1 SSLAIKVL
9 LLSSTSLSPLLSNSF
24 ISSQAPGSLI
34 MQVKLALV
42 AALAASVSAAV
53 TPTPRF
59 GCATE
64 EPSAEHFE
72 ISKKLAENEAANAG
86 NFSLLATITV
96 PTYFH
101 IVASSQTVANG
112 YITDKMVS
120 DQLAVMN
127 SNFAPHGIQFNLVE
141 TTRTINSAWA
151 GYSSQTAMKT
161 ALRKGD
167 YGSLNLYFLRSVGG
181 AFGICT
187 FPTNASPGSSAFIA
201 DGCTILSSTV
211 PGGSS
216 TNYNLGKTATHEI
229 GHWFGLYH
237 TFQGGCN
244 GGDSVADTPAQA
256 SASSGCPVGRDSC
269 PSITGLDPIHNYM
282 DYSYD
287 SCYEEFTSGQQTRML
302 SFWNNY
308 RA

>member
-1 SSLAIKVL
+1 MHF
-9 LLSSTSLSPLLSNSF
+9 N
-24 ISSQAPGSLI
+24 
-34 MQVKLALV
+34 LALV

-53 TPTPRF
+53 TPAVRF

-72 ISKKLAENEAANAG
+72 ISKKLAEEEAANNG
-86 NFSLLATITV
+86 TVSLAALATITV

-101 IVASSQTVANG
+101 IVASSTTVANG
-112 YITDKMVS
+112 YITDKMVT

-151 GYSSQTAMKT
+151 SYSSQTAMKT

-167 YGSLNLYFLRSVGG
+167 YGSLNLYFLKSVGG

-187 FPTNASPGSSAFIA
+187 FPTTASAGSSAFIA

-211 PGGSS
+211 PGGSE
-216 TNYNLGKTATHEI
+216 TNFNLGKTATHEI

-256 SASSGCPVGRDSC
+256 SSSSGCPTGRDSC
-269 PSITGLDPIHNYM
+269 PSIAGLDPIHNYM

-287 SCYEEFTSGQQTRML
+287 SCYEEFTAGQQTRML